1 MSDCLFC
8 KIVNGDIPADIVYK
22 DEQVIVFKDIS
33 PKAEVHL
40 LMIPR
45 LHIDSLNELSA
56 EHGALISHMMLLL
69 PKLAKDQGLEHGFR
83 TIINTGKGGGQEV
96 FHLHI
101 HLMGGS
107 KLPGFNN

>member
-8 KIVNGDIPADIVYK
+8 RIVAGEIPTERLYE
-22 DEQVIVFKDIS
+22 DEQVIVFRDVS

-40 LMIPR
+40 LVVPR
-45 LHIDSLNELSA
+45 LHVSGLDALTPK
-56 EHGALISHMMLLL
+56 HDALIAHMMRLL
-69 PKLAKDQGLEHGFR
+69 PELALGQGLKQGFR

-101 HLMGGS
+101 HLLGGAG
-107 KLPGFNN
+107 LPGF